1 LPPLIIVMFE
11 PGCAAPPDAA
21 EPPPAGAGPLDEPL
35 DEPER
40 GGSPL
45 PLDEPEEV
53 PGLVEPAACP
63 VAEAGP
69 IALPGIAGPDSP
81 GYITVAPIPLMTSG
95 RCSRLPF

>member
-11 PGCAAPPDAA
+11 AGSVVEFAGAAPLGAA
-21 EPPPAGAGPLDEPL
+21 WPAGALA
-35 DEPER
+35 R

-45 PLDEPEEV
+45 PLYEPELV
-53 PGLVEPAACP
+53 PGAVEPVDCP

-81 GYITVAPIPLMTSG
+81 GYITVAPIPAITSG
-95 RCSRLPF
+95 RLSCLAFW